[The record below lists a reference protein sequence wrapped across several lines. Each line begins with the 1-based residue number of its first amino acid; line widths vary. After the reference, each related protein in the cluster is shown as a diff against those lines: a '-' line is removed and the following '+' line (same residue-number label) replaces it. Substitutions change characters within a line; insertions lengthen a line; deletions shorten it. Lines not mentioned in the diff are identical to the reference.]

1 MKKIL
6 LSTVISVCLAFIF
19 LPQSAYAAGFVQDTA
34 GVKYQ
39 NDDGSFLK
47 DSWVQ
52 VGQSIYHL
60 DKNGLVQTGWI
71 QVGSLWY
78 LMDQTGACTNPTGT
92 ATAPAG
98 QALGS
103 TTAAASGDPFADA
116 GWIALD
122 TTDQTALADG
132 ISAGLVGFDG
142 AQYWAEPTYAAALA
156 ASGIAAAGSV
166 AQTGSALQTP
176 AASTPAAASDVWLPA
191 TGSKYHRINNCGKMN
206 PKKATKVSLQEAK
219 DRGYTACSKCF

>member
-78 LMDQTGACTNPTGT
+78 LMDRTGFGFHYSRCFRQSLCRRRMDRTGHHGSDR
-92 ATAPAG
+92 AG
-98 QALGS
+98 
-103 TTAAASGDPFADA
+103 
-116 GWIALD
+116 
-122 TTDQTALADG
+122 
-132 ISAGLVGFDG
+132 
-142 AQYWAEPTYAAALA
+142 
-156 ASGIAAAGSV
+156 
-166 AQTGSALQTP
+166 
-176 AASTPAAASDVWLPA
+176 
-191 TGSKYHRINNCGKMN
+191 
-206 PKKATKVSLQEAK
+206 
-219 DRGYTACSKCF
+219 